1 MPKTPAAPRRVS
13 KPRADVIDR
22 IVKPGAEPKSGCYWC
37 PLFPFSKDFPEVGA
51 GRFQRDAE
59 KILAKNRVDH
69 SVTSRCVSEPWTKV
83 RVLFVGEAPG
93 KHEDTQ
99 GKPFVGGSGGLL
111 RKTIAAATG
120 LKPEDYGFANI
131 VSCRPPRNRT
141 PNNTEVQSCSPNLLR
156 EIEARQPELVVVL
169 GNTALNFLTGQSG
182 ITMLNGRVLKCTRP
196 EFPNLKVLACL
207 HPAYVLRLDHELE
220 KFYSSI
226 ETVGKI
232 LNGTHKEL
240 AGEGTYEVLTEID
253 EIEAKLLAIR
263 KAKRLTAFD
272 SETGGLSPFQTKWP
286 QLLCL
291 SFSAE
296 KQTGFVV
303 PYDHADAPK
312 EFREEGPIRL
322 RLRKAFRR
330 FFDDADVPKAAQN
343 GKYDRN
349 HIRARFGVVPVNV
362 LDTMMLHFVQDEQ
375 RGTHGLDKLAFAHT
389 GMGGYDKPLDDYKAR
404 HPEADPAKGGSY
416 ANIPGEVLFP
426 YAAMDADV
434 TRRAVLAL
442 RQEKDWLQN
451 QRMQRLGLNFYPR
464 LSDTLAEIEWNGA
477 AVDSPMVEYLDRKY
491 TKALAETNVKI
502 QSDPKVKAFIHDA
515 EAARAKKREGKRTR
529 SVLEP
534 LTFNPESW
542 QQLGKVLFGYYKLR
556 PIELTDS
563 GMDLLKHRLE
573 KTNEEW
579 CAKPGSKIRED
590 RPDFTSMIE
599 QAIARKEWDCFS
611 TKADVLQEYARLGNP
626 LVNLILEFRANS
638 TLQGTFIGPL
648 QTKLDAKN
656 RIHGTYLMHGT
667 VTARLASRDPNLQ
680 NVPNKGGGLIKR
692 CYVSRFG
699 SDGVI
704 LQADYS
710 QIELRVA
717 ACLFKEPTMI
727 AAYQRGDDLH
737 TLTAIAISKLSPE
750 RFKKLPK
757 DVQKGWRT
765 RAKRVNFGVLYGGG
779 PPALVATLAKDG
791 VFITADEAQEL
802 IDAYFDARPALKRNM
817 DRLMAKVQKLGYLEA
832 FTGHRRRVPEVFSE
846 DEKIVARALR
856 QSVNFPVQCGAA
868 QMTNMAMVLIQ
879 DEMTRLGLR
888 SKLILT
894 VHDSLVFDC
903 HVDEMVQVGQLAK
916 RVMENLPKLSES
928 VLPGLDWSWLTVPIV
943 ADLEIGFTWGTGVD
957 LKEAKLGDEE
967 RVLDIHNLDIDY
979 LWAAMDARQAA

>member
-1 MPKTPAAPRRVS
+1 MPQAVQ
-13 KPRADVIDR
+13 DFDR
-22 IVKPGAEPKSGCYWC
+22 IVQPGDEPKSGCFWC
-37 PLFPFSKDFPEVGA
+37 PLFPFSKDFKEVGN
-51 GRFQRDAE
+51 GFQRDAE
-59 KILAKNRVDH
+59 KILAKDRTQHV
-69 SVTSRCVSEPWTKV
+69 VQSRCVSEEWTKV

-99 GKPFVGGSGGLL
+99 SKPFVGGSGGLL

-131 VSCRPPRNRT
+131 VACRPPRNRT
-141 PNNTEVQSCSPNLLR
+141 PNRTEVQSCSPRLLR
-156 EIEARQPELVVVL
+156 EIAARKPELVVVL
-169 GNTALNFLTGQSG
+169 GNTALEFLTGQTG
-182 ITMLNGRVLKCTRP
+182 ITMLNGRVLKCIRP
-196 EFPNLKVLACL
+196 EFPGLKVLACL
-207 HPAYVLRLDHELE
+207 HPAYVLYADHELD

-226 ETVGKI
+226 ETAGKI
-232 LNGTHKEL
+232 LAGEHKEL
-240 AGEGTYEVLTEID
+240 AGEGTYEVLTDID
-253 EIEAKLLAIR
+253 EVEKRLLSIR
-263 KAKRLTAFD
+263 KARKLTAFD
-272 SETGGLSPFQTKWP
+272 TETGSTQWTQTKWP
-286 QLLCL
+286 RLLCF

-303 PYDHADAPK
+303 PYDHADAPA

-322 RLRKAFRR
+322 RLQKALRR
-330 FFDDADVPKAAQN
+330 FFQDAAVPKAAQN

-349 HIRARFGVVPVNV
+349 HIRAALGVVPVNV
-362 LDTMMLHFVQDEQ
+362 LDTMMIHFVQDEQ

-389 GMGGYDKPLDDYKAR
+389 GMGGYDKPLEDYKAK
-404 HPEADPAKGGSY
+404 HPEADPKRGGSY
-416 ANIPGEVLFP
+416 ANIPGEILFE

-434 TRRAVLAL
+434 TRRAVLSL
-442 RQEKDWLQN
+442 RKSSEWQANE
-451 QRMQRLGLNFYPR
+451 RMQRLGLHFYPR
-464 LSDTLAEIEWNGA
+464 LSDTLADIEWNGA
-477 AVDSPMVEYLDRKY
+477 TIDPEMVEYLDRRYSK
-491 TKALAETNVKI
+491 KLKELDAKI
-502 QSDPKVKAFIHDA
+502 QSDPKVRAFLRDA
-515 EAARAKKREGKRTR
+515 EAERAKKREGKRTR
-529 SVLEP
+529 TEPEP
-534 LTFNPESW
+534 LTFNAESW

-556 PIELTDS
+556 PIELTDA

-573 KTNEEW
+573 KANEEW
-579 CAKPGSKIRED
+579 QAKPGSKIRSAK
-590 RPDFTSMIE
+590 PDFTE
-599 QAIARKEWDCFS
+599 QVEKAIANKEWDCFS
-611 TKADVLQEYARLGNP
+611 TKADVLQEYARAGNP

-638 TLQGTFIGPL
+638 TLQGTFVGPL

-699 SDGVI
+699 AEGVI

-727 AAYQRGDDLH
+727 EAYRRGDDLH
-737 TLTAIAISKLSPE
+737 TLTAIAISKLTPE
-750 RFKKLPK
+750 KFKKLAK

-779 PPALVATLAKDG
+779 PPALVSTLAKDG
-791 VFITADEAQEL
+791 VFITVDEAQEL

-817 DRLMAKVQKLGYLEA
+817 DKLMEKVKKLGYLES

-846 DEKIVARALR
+846 DEKVVARALR

-868 QMTNMAMVLIQ
+868 QMTNMAMVIIQ
-879 DEMTRLGLR
+879 RRLQELGLR

-903 HVDEMVQVGQLAK
+903 HVDELVQVGQLAK
-916 RVMENLPKLSES
+916 HVMENLPTLSEE
-928 VLPGLDWSWLTVPIV
+928 VLPGLDWSWLNVPII
-943 ADLEIGFTWGTGVD
+943 ADLEVGFTWGTGVE
-957 LKEAKLGDEE
+957 LKEAKIRKDDEPRE
-967 RVLDIHNLDIDY
+967 LDINDLDVDF
-979 LWAAMDARQAA
+979 LWAAMEARQAA